1 MSAMPA
7 FRYRALRGDG
17 RIVAG
22 QLDAASE
29 SEAIAQIR
37 RSGNTPVELR
47 LVTSGSGQASSIEGI
62 SRRNSAISRA
72 VIAELAVLLKAGLP
86 LDRALALAVGN
97 IADPATADAMGA
109 LLSAVRE
116 GAPISRAMLDNPA
129 LFTPGEAAMAEAGEA
144 NGKLGEAMER
154 LSEMLE
160 QAADL
165 RRLVITSMI
174 YPIAL
179 SVIAIGVILMMLLF
193 VVPQFERL
201 LDNSRAELPFA
212 SMAVISASQF
222 LRAYGLWMLAAL
234 ILAGLALRQ
243 LLARPSSR
251 LRIDRTMLGLPLIG
265 ELVRRIETARF
276 SHTLGALLEGGVAL
290 PTALALS
297 QRTVGNTAIGA
308 AIGRI
313 AEGVR
318 EGGGLSGP
326 LAATGMLP
334 RLAIGF
340 IRTGEETSQLA
351 LMLTRLAVVLDRD
364 VRTRLERLVA
374 ILTPTITVLL
384 GTAVA
389 VIIASVMSAILGFNE
404 LAVSQ

>member
-1 MSAMPA
+1 MNAAPA
-7 FRYRALRGDG
+7 FRYRAMRTDG

-22 QLDAASE
+22 QLDAANE
-29 SEAIAQIR
+29 SDALAQIR

-47 LVTSGSGQASSIEGI
+47 LITAGTPAAATGESI
-62 SRRNSAISRA
+62 SPRNSAISRA

-97 IADPATADAMGA
+97 IDDPAAAEAMGM

-116 GAPISRAMLDNPA
+116 GAPISRAMRDNPA
-129 LFTPGEAAMAEAGEA
+129 LFSPGEAAMAEAGEA

-154 LSEMLE
+154 LSQMLE
-160 QAADL
+160 QAAEL

-179 SVIAIGVILMMLLF
+179 SVIAVAVILMMLLF

-201 LDNSRAELPFA
+201 LDNNQVELPFA
-212 SMAVISASQF
+212 SMAVIAASQF
-222 LRAYGLWMLAAL
+222 LRAYGLWL
-234 ILAGLALRQ
+234 LAGLVVIGLVARN
-243 LLARPSSR
+243 LLARPASR
-251 LRIDRTMLGLPLIG
+251 IRLDQIMLGLPLIG
-265 ELVRRIETARF
+265 DLVRRIETARF
-276 SHTLGALLEGGVAL
+276 AHTLGALLEGGVPL
-290 PTALALS
+290 PSALALS
-297 QRTVGNTAIGA
+297 QRTVSNSAMASAIA
-308 AIGRI
+308 KI

-318 EGGGLSGP
+318 EGGSLSAP

-334 RLAIGF
+334 HLAIGF

-351 LMLTRLAVVLDRD
+351 LMLSRLAVVLDRD

-374 ILTPTITVLL
+374 ILTPAITIVL

-389 VIIASVMSAILGFNE
+389 VIIAAVMSAILGFNE
-404 LAVSQ
+404 LAVSR

>member
-1 MSAMPA
+1 MSAAPA
-7 FRYRALRGDG
+7 FRYRAMRMDG

-22 QLDAASE
+22 QLDAANE
-29 SEAIAQIR
+29 SDALAQIR

-47 LVTSGSGQASSIEGI
+47 LITAGTPAAATGESI
-62 SRRNSAISRA
+62 SRRNSATSRA

-97 IADPATADAMGA
+97 IDDPAAAEAMGM

-129 LFTPGEAAMAEAGEA
+129 LFSPGEAAMAEAGEA

-154 LSEMLE
+154 LSQMLE
-160 QAADL
+160 QAAEL

-179 SVIAIGVILMMLLF
+179 SVIAVAVILMMLLF

-201 LDNSRAELPFA
+201 LDNNQAELPFA
-212 SMAVISASQF
+212 SMAVIAASQF
-222 LRAYGLWMLAAL
+222 LRAYGLWL
-234 ILAGLALRQ
+234 LAGLVLIGLVARN
-243 LLARPSSR
+243 LLARPASR
-251 LRIDRTMLGLPLIG
+251 IRFDQIMLRLPLVG
-265 ELVRRIETARF
+265 DLVRRIETARF
-276 SHTLGALLEGGVAL
+276 AHTLGALLEGGVPL
-290 PTALALS
+290 PSALALS
-297 QRTVGNTAIGA
+297 QRTVSNTAMA
-308 AIGRI
+308 SAIARI

-318 EGGGLSGP
+318 EGGSLSAP

-334 RLAIGF
+334 HLAIGF

-351 LMLTRLAVVLDRD
+351 LMLSRLAVVLDRD

-374 ILTPTITVLL
+374 ILTPAITIVL

>member
-1 MSAMPA
+1 MNVVPA
-7 FRYRALRGDG
+7 FRYRAIRGDG

-22 QLDAASE
+22 QLDAANE
-29 SEAIAQIR
+29 TEALAHIR

-47 LVTSGSGQASSIEGI
+47 LITGNASAAPEKEGI

-72 VIAELAVLLKAGLP
+72 VIAELSVLLKAGLP

-97 IADPATADAMGA
+97 IDDPATAEAMGA

-116 GAPISRAMLDNPA
+116 GTPISRAMLDNPA
-129 LFTPGEAAMAEAGEA
+129 LFTPGEAAMAEAGET
-144 NGKLGEAMER
+144 NGRLGEAMER
-154 LSEMLE
+154 LSMMLE
-160 QAADL
+160 QAAEL

-179 SVIAIGVILMMLLF
+179 SVIAVGVILMMLLF

-201 LDNSRAELPFA
+201 LDGSQAELPFA
-212 SMAVISASQF
+212 SMAVITASQM
-222 LRAYGLWMLAAL
+222 LRAYGLWLLAAVVL
-234 ILAGLALRQ
+234 GGLAMRQ
-243 LLARPSSR
+243 VLARPASR
-251 LRIDRTMLGLPLIG
+251 LRIDRWMLTLPLIG
-265 ELVRRIETARF
+265 ELVRRVETARF
-276 SHTLGALLEGGVAL
+276 SLTLGALLEGGVSL

-297 QRTVGNTAIGA
+297 QRTVSNTAIGA
-308 AIGRI
+308 AISRI

-351 LMLTRLAVVLDRD
+351 LMLTRLATVLDRD
-364 VRTRLERLVA
+364 IRTRLERLVA
-374 ILTPTITVLL
+374 ILTPTITVVL

-389 VIIASVMSAILGFNE
+389 VIIAAVMSAILGFNE
-404 LAVSQ
+404 LAVTQ

>member
-1 MSAMPA
+1 MNAAPA
-7 FRYRALRGDG
+7 FRYRAMRADG

-22 QLDAASE
+22 QLDAADE
-29 SEAIAQIR
+29 SEALAQIR
-37 RSGNTPVELR
+37 RSGHTPVELR
-47 LVTSGSGQASSIEGI
+47 LIPGGAVATVSSERI

-97 IADPATADAMGA
+97 IDDPAAAEAMGM

-129 LFTPGEAAMAEAGEA
+129 LFSPGEAAMAEAGEA

-154 LSEMLE
+154 LSQMLE
-160 QAADL
+160 QAAEL

-179 SVIAIGVILMMLLF
+179 SVIAVGVILMMLLF

-201 LDNSRAELPFA
+201 LDTNKVELPFA
-212 SMAVISASQF
+212 SMAVIAASQF
-222 LRAYGLWMLAAL
+222 LRTYGLWLLAAL
-234 ILAGLALRQ
+234 VALGLALRN
-243 LLARPSSR
+243 LLARPASR
-251 LRIDRTMLGLPLIG
+251 IRFDQIMLGLPLIG
-265 ELVRRIETARF
+265 DLVKRIEIARF
-276 SHTLGALLEGGVAL
+276 SHTLGALLEGGVPL
-290 PTALALS
+290 PNALALS
-297 QRTVGNTAIGA
+297 QRTIGNTAIATAIA
-308 AIGRI
+308 AI

-318 EGGGLSGP
+318 EGGGLSAP

-334 RLAIGF
+334 HLAIGF

-351 LMLTRLAVVLDRD
+351 LMLSRLAVVLDRD

-374 ILTPTITVLL
+374 VLTPAITIVL

-389 VIIASVMSAILGFNE
+389 AIIAAVMSAILGFNE
-404 LAVSQ
+404 LAVS

>member
-1 MSAMPA
+1 MNAAPA
-7 FRYRALRGDG
+7 FRYRAMRSDG

-22 QLDAASE
+22 QLDAATE
-29 SEAIAQIR
+29 SEALAQIR

-47 LVTSGSGQASSIEGI
+47 LITGSSVAVASGARI

-86 LDRALALAVGN
+86 LDRALGLAVGN
-97 IADPATADAMGA
+97 IDDPAAAEAMGT

-129 LFTPGEAAMAEAGEA
+129 LFSPGEAAMAEAGEA

-154 LSEMLE
+154 LSQMLE
-160 QAADL
+160 QAAEL

-179 SVIAIGVILMMLLF
+179 SVIAVGVILMMMLF

-201 LDNSRAELPFA
+201 LDNNRAELPFA
-212 SMAVISASQF
+212 SMAVIGASQF
-222 LRAYGLWMLAAL
+222 LRAYGLWLVTAL
-234 ILAGLALRQ
+234 VATGIVLRN
-243 LLARPSSR
+243 LLARPTSR
-251 LRIDRTMLGLPLIG
+251 IRFDKMMLGLPMIG
-265 ELVRRIETARF
+265 DLVRRIETARF
-276 SHTLGALLEGGVAL
+276 SHTLGALLEGGVPL
-290 PTALALS
+290 PNALALS
-297 QRTVGNTAIGA
+297 QRTVGNTAIANAIA
-308 AIGRI
+308 AI

-318 EGGGLSGP
+318 EGGGLSAP

-334 RLAIGF
+334 HLAIGF

-351 LMLTRLAVVLDRD
+351 LMLSRLAVVLDRD

-374 ILTPTITVLL
+374 ILTPTITIVL

-389 VIIASVMSAILGFNE
+389 VIIAAVMSAILGFNE
-404 LAVSQ
+404 LAVS